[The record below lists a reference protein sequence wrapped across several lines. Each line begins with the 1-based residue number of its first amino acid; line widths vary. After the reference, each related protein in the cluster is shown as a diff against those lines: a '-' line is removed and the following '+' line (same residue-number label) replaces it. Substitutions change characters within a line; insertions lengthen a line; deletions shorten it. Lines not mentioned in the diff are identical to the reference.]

1 MRMSARHTG
10 HPAASGLTLLEVVLS
25 MAILFGSLAVLSQL
39 AWNGSRAAVQGQL
52 KTQAVLRCEALL
64 AEVVAGAVP
73 LQSTS
78 QAAFSDDS
86 RWTWSLTVG
95 ETSYPE
101 LMLVEVTVAYASGS
115 SPLSHVS
122 HTLRRWMRDPAIFE
136 AALEQTTSSLTTTT
150 TTTSTLGGSSGSSTS
165 TTGGR

>member
-1 MRMSARHTG
+1 MPTSARHTAG
-10 HPAASGLTLLEVVLS
+10 MAPSGLTLLEVVLS

-78 QAAFSDDS
+78 NVAFSDDP
-86 RWTWSLTVG
+86 RWTWSLAVG
-95 ETSYPE
+95 ETSFPE
-101 LMLVEVTVAYASGS
+101 LMLVEVTVAHASGS

-136 AALEQTTSSLTTTT
+136 AALEQTTSSQTT
-150 TTTSTLGGSSGSSTS
+150 TTTSTLGSSGSSTS
-165 TTGGR
+165 TTGGQ